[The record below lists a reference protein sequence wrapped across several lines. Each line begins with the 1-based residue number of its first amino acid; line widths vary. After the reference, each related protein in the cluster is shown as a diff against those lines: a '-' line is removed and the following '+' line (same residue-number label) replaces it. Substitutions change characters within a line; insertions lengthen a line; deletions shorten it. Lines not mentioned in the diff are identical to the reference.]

1 MEVGFVTVPTNDF
14 TTQSSVVT
22 NITKPR
28 VIMGL
33 PRDGGPSLNSGYSC
47 AARVKNVGRN
57 AVTGQV
63 TFMSI
68 FYNRAVRPASVAT
81 TQTMNDYRFVTFREV
96 DSNNNAAGVS
106 LYLQLH
112 NYDKKWHPRIGNC
125 INGHYTD
132 LYDNNRFRQAY
143 TMTYETVAVLGYTPN
158 YVVTCEDGIVF
169 ESHQIDGITSD
180 PRWLAYYWYF
190 KKFPGVFGMVNSFK
204 GGDQVTIRSFNYTL
218 IGVGVILQEDQCD
231 KPAVLHLQGE
241 RLSFFVAGQVDLTK
255 SVANPYSAL
264 KSHNSPNNSSHHK
277 SHSNPD
283 RTAYRTTDKSAI
295 GPAEWTTNRTT
306 LGTAFRTAYK
316 FAVDATNRIPDGST
330 FRTAHESAFGTAYRT
345 TNRFTFRTT
354 DWPSYIP
361 TNRTTDW
368 TAFWTTDSP
377 TNSPTNRTTN
387 WTAFWTTDRTA
398 FIPTN
403 ISTNNIAQF
412 TTHITTYGTAF
423 GSALRT
429 AYWTAH
435 STTHGTAIFTAVGT
449 AYISSFLRSKY
460 GAPSGQPTSQPTSQP
475 SAQPSGAPS
484 GQPTAQP
491 SAQPSGVPITMPSGQ
506 PSSQPTGH
514 PSVQPTSQPSA
525 QPSGQPTALPSEGP
539 SSQPSSQPSG
549 QPSSQPTGHPSSVP
563 SAMPSSKSPTFSP
576 SLVPTARPSLTFP
589 PVCVHF
595 ILADTFGDG
604 WDTAQ
609 FFMYDQ
615 YGKYDTKVSS
625 CEQNVVL
632 DEYCFNPQSAIVG
645 DTVNATVFGYR
656 PDHPWEILW
665 RAVLVDSGDVYT
677 GSYKTEMT
685 FSFNR
690 SSIPPYKP
698 YISI

>member
-47 AARVKNVGRN
+47 TARVKNVGRN

-63 TFMSI
+63 TFMVRIVQPNDTWCNYTWWTPQVMPAQLMSYLIMQEGHFNVSGAEFDIRNGVYNSHCTYLFYRHLWKSI

-190 KKFPGVFGMVNSFK
+190 KTNPGVFGMVNSFK

-264 KSHNSPNNSSHHK
+264 
-277 SHSNPD
+277 
-283 RTAYRTTDKSAI
+283 
-295 GPAEWTTNRTT
+295 
-306 LGTAFRTAYK
+306 
-316 FAVDATNRIPDGST
+316 
-330 FRTAHESAFGTAYRT
+330 
-345 TNRFTFRTT
+345 
-354 DWPSYIP
+354 
-361 TNRTTDW
+361 
-368 TAFWTTDSP
+368 
-377 TNSPTNRTTN
+377 
-387 WTAFWTTDRTA
+387 
-398 FIPTN
+398 
-403 ISTNNIAQF
+403 
-412 TTHITTYGTAF
+412 
-423 GSALRT
+423 
-429 AYWTAH
+429 
-435 STTHGTAIFTAVGT
+435 
-449 AYISSFLRSKY
+449 
-460 GAPSGQPTSQPTSQP
+460 
-475 SAQPSGAPS
+475 
-484 GQPTAQP
+484 
-491 SAQPSGVPITMPSGQ
+491 
-506 PSSQPTGH
+506 
-514 PSVQPTSQPSA
+514 
-525 QPSGQPTALPSEGP
+525 
-539 SSQPSSQPSG
+539 
-549 QPSSQPTGHPSSVP
+549 
-563 SAMPSSKSPTFSP
+563 
-576 SLVPTARPSLTFP
+576 
-589 PVCVHF
+589 
-595 ILADTFGDG
+595 
-604 WDTAQ
+604 
-609 FFMYDQ
+609 
-615 YGKYDTKVSS
+615 
-625 CEQNVVL
+625 
-632 DEYCFNPQSAIVG
+632 
-645 DTVNATVFGYR
+645 
-656 PDHPWEILW
+656 
-665 RAVLVDSGDVYT
+665 
-677 GSYKTEMT
+677 
-685 FSFNR
+685 
-690 SSIPPYKP
+690 
-698 YISI
+698 